1 MNEDLLRDLTQYK
14 NYRERSVMMAAR
26 SLIALFRNTMPDLL
40 HKKDRGRPTEATA
53 DLHTLKYGEVNAK
66 DYVPGAEVLLDKS
79 HSETLEIDSEDS
91 EVCSRSSYEII
102 QSQKFNVFFCLSR
115 LIERG

>member
-26 SLIALFRNTMPDLL
+26 SLISLFRNTMPDLL

-53 DLHTLKYGEVNAK
+53 ELHNTKYGEIEAK
-66 DYVPGAEVLLDKS
+66 DFVPGAEILLDNS
-79 HSETLEIDSEDS
+79 RSETLEIDSEDS
-91 EVCSRSSYEII
+91 EVII
-102 QSQKFNVFFCLSR
+102 YLK
-115 LIERG
+115 